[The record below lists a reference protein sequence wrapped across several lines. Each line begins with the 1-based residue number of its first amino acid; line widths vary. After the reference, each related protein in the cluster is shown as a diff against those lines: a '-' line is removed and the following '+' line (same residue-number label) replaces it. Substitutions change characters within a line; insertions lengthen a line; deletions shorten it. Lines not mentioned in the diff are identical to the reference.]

1 MSEYVRVRD
10 KQTKHEYTVRADRVI
25 PEGHTVLDKPA
36 LDRHGDPAP
45 VKFNKPLP
53 KISGAA
59 PAPGKNGQSAGSE
72 EDQK

>member
-1 MSEYVRVRD
+1 MTEYVRVKD
-10 KQTKHEYTVRADRVI
+10 KQTRHEYTIRADQVTDA
-25 PEGHTVLDKPA
+25 HSVLKRPA

-72 EDQK
+72 EGDN